1 MQNEM
6 ELNKQQQR
14 KGRIIF
20 LMIAIFFAVPILVV
34 ILMFKF
40 NWKPTGK
47 SVGELVQPPR
57 LLVTPSTLRDNK
69 NNLQTK
75 FWDDK
80 WNIVFVANRCEKTC
94 MDRLH
99 DIRQIHVSTYK
110 DIFRVQ
116 RVLITEQLDVG
127 DIQKQYP
134 KLIIINQSSQDI
146 ENFSTQFNINNESAL
161 AANRVYFVD
170 PLGHLM
176 MSYPLKTKAADIR
189 KDLVR
194 LLKYSWAG

>member
-1 MQNEM
+1 MQNEF
-6 ELNKQQQR
+6 EINIEQQR

-57 LLVTPSTLRDNK
+57 LLVTPSTLRDHE

-75 FWDDK
+75 FWEDK

-94 MDRLH
+94 MDRLY

-116 RVLITEQLDVG
+116 RVLITPQLDVES
-127 DIQKQYP
+127 IQKQYP
-134 KLIIINQSSQDI
+134 KLIIINQSPQDI
-146 ENFSTQFNINNESAL
+146 EDFSTQFNMNNESAL
-161 AANRVYFVD
+161 NANRVYFVD
-170 PLGHLM
+170 PLGHVM
-176 MSYPLKTKAADIR
+176 MSYPLNTKAADIR

>member
-1 MQNEM
+1 MQNEF
-6 ELNKQQQR
+6 EINIEQQR

-57 LLVTPSTLRDNK
+57 LLVTPSTLRDHE

-75 FWDDK
+75 FWEDK

-94 MDRLH
+94 MDRLY

-116 RVLITEQLDVG
+116 RVLITPQLDVES
-127 DIQKQYP
+127 IQRQYP
-134 KLIIINQSSQDI
+134 KLIIINQSPQDI
-146 ENFSTQFNINNESAL
+146 EDFSTQFNMNNESAL
-161 AANRVYFVD
+161 NANRVYFVD
-170 PLGHLM
+170 PLGHVM
-176 MSYPLKTKAADIR
+176 MSYPLNTKAADIR